1 MNRIGDI
8 KALVATNP
16 SPIEFVWGIL
26 GFQKPGAVQRHRRHM
41 GMWLGISLVA
51 VYDFMATALG
61 WAQRWTVAKRRKRV
75 KPLKKDPYQAS
86 GVTKKIWNE
95 QKFSKDYYW

>member
-1 MNRIGDI
+1 MTGEKPNQISDSVPLSLQSLELFSVIG
-8 KALVATNP
+8 
-16 SPIEFVWGIL
+16 GY
-26 GFQKPGAVQRHRRHM
+26 M

-61 WAQRWTVAKRRKRV
+61 WAQRWTVTKRRKRV
-75 KPLKKDPYQAS
+75 KPLKKDPYQAA
-86 GVTKKIWNE
+86 GVTKKDWNA